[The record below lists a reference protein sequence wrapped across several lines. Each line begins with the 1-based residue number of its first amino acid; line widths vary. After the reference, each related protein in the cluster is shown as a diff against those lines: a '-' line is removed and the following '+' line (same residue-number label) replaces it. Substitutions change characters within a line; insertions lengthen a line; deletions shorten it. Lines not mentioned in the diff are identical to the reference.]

1 MASVNLKSPSRDA
14 RPGCCDWFTGLPGVG
29 KTTVANE
36 LRDALLQHAGVCIVL
51 NGDELG
57 KGLNHD
63 LGFNREDRCE
73 NVRPIAQLGSILV
86 DAGLVVP
93 VAVIAPDRE
102 ERQAVR
108 ELFNGR
114 GYAEAYV
121 ATTQAICVAHDPRG
135 LYQRA
140 LDGKLN
146 GMPPFADACSSSAR
160 TNHPKCLLSPTSL
173 TSGAKNLFFLPARL
187 AT

>member
-114 GYAEAYV
+114 GYPHPAHAAE
-121 ATTQAICVAHDPRG
+121 R
-135 LYQRA
+135 
-140 LDGKLN
+140 
-146 GMPPFADACSSSAR
+146 
-160 TNHPKCLLSPTSL
+160 
-173 TSGAKNLFFLPARL
+173 
-187 AT
+187 